1 MNKKQTN
8 RLGRGIASIFN
19 KKDNTIIDND
29 SIIKNIEIN
38 SIQANPYQPRKGIA
52 NKELKELIESI
63 KSYGLIQPITVRKKG
78 DSKYELISG
87 ERRLRASKIAGL
99 ILIPAFIKSVRNN
112 QMLEMAL
119 VENIQREDLDP
130 IEISLSL
137 QQLIK
142 THNVTQDYIGK
153 KIGKNRSTISN
164 YLRLLK
170 LHPIIQAGIRDKMI
184 TMGHARAL
192 INIIDK
198 EKQFSLYQDV
208 IKYKYSVR
216 ETELITRNNKQE
228 SHIKQKKINNRLSVD
243 FQKLEDQLSVFFNKK
258 IKLKVFK
265 NGNGKIEVPFNSEKK
280 LDEIIKLLQS

>member
-1 MNKKQTN
+1 MNKKPAN

-19 KKDNTIIDND
+19 KKDEIIIDND
-29 SIIKNIEIN
+29 SMIKNVDIH
-38 SIQANPYQPRKGIA
+38 SIQTNPYQPRKGIA
-52 NKELKELIESI
+52 NKELNELIESI

-78 DSKYELISG
+78 INQYELISG

-99 ILIPAFIKSVRNN
+99 TLMPAFIKSVKNN

-142 THNVTQDYIGK
+142 EHNTTQDYIGK

-198 EKQFSLYQDV
+198 EKQLSLYQD
-208 IKYKYSVR
+208 IIQYKYSVR
-216 ETELITRNNKQE
+216 ETELITRTHKTE

>member
-1 MNKKQTN
+1 MNKKPEN

-19 KKDNTIIDND
+19 KKDETIIDND
-29 SIIKNIEIN
+29 SMIKNVDIH
-38 SIQANPYQPRKGIA
+38 SIQTNPYQPRKGIA
-52 NKELKELIESI
+52 NKELNELIESI

-78 DSKYELISG
+78 INQYELISG

-99 ILIPAFIKSVRNN
+99 TLIPAFIKSVKNN

-142 THNVTQDYIGK
+142 EHNTTQDYIGK

-216 ETELITRNNKQE
+216 ETEFITRNNKQE

>member
-1 MNKKQTN
+1 MNKKPAN

-19 KKDNTIIDND
+19 KKDEIIIDND
-29 SIIKNIEIN
+29 SMIKNVDIH
-38 SIQANPYQPRKGIA
+38 SIQTNPYQPRKGIA
-52 NKELKELIESI
+52 NKELNELIESI

-78 DSKYELISG
+78 INQYELISG

-99 ILIPAFIKSVRNN
+99 TLMPAFIKSVKNN

-142 THNVTQDYIGK
+142 EHNTTQDYIGK

-192 INIIDK
+192 INVLNQ
-198 EKQFSLYQDV
+198 EQQFLIYQDV
-208 IKYKYSVR
+208 IKYNYSVR
-216 ETELITRNNKQE
+216 ETELLTRNQKEGNKIITKTPQNILSSNLKKVE
-228 SHIKQKKINNRLSVD
+228 S
-243 FQKLEDQLSVFFNKK
+243 QLSIFFNQK
-258 IKLKVFK
+258 IKLKMFK
-265 NGNGKIEVPFNSEKK
+265 NGKGTIEVPFNSEKK

>member
-1 MNKKQTN
+1 MNKKTN

-29 SIIKNIEIN
+29 SIITKVEIH
-38 SIQANPYQPRKGIA
+38 SIQTNPYQPRKGIA
-52 NKELKELIESI
+52 NKELNELIESI

-78 DSKYELISG
+78 DSQYELISG

-99 ILIPAFIKSVRNN
+99 ILIPAFIKNVKNN

-142 THNVTQDYIGK
+142 EHNVTQDYIGK

-184 TMGHARAL
+184 TMGHARTL
-192 INIIDK
+192 INITDK
-198 EKQFSLYQDV
+198 EIQFSLYQDV

-216 ETELITRNNKQE
+216 ETELITKNYKQD
-228 SHIKQKKINNRLSVD
+228 STIKQKKINNRLSSD

-258 IKLKVFK
+258 IKLKIFK

>member
-142 THNVTQDYIGK
+142 AHNVTQDYIGK

>member
-99 ILIPAFIKSVRNN
+99 TLIPAFIKSVRNN

-142 THNVTQDYIGK
+142 AHNVTQDYIGK

-243 FQKLEDQLSVFFNKK
+243 FQKLEDQLSVFFDKK

-265 NGNGKIEVPFNSEKK
+265 NGKGKIEVPFNSEKK

>member
-1 MNKKQTN
+1 MNKKTN

-29 SIIKNIEIN
+29 SIITKVEIH
-38 SIQANPYQPRKGIA
+38 SIQTNPYQPRKGIA
-52 NKELKELIESI
+52 NKELNELIESI

-78 DSKYELISG
+78 GSQYELISG

-99 ILIPAFIKSVRNN
+99 TLIPAFIKNVKNN

-142 THNVTQDYIGK
+142 EHNVTQDYIGK

-184 TMGHARAL
+184 TMGHARTL
-192 INIIDK
+192 INITDK
-198 EKQFSLYQDV
+198 EIQFSLYQDV

-216 ETELITRNNKQE
+216 ETELITKNYKQD
-228 SHIKQKKINNRLSVD
+228 STIKQKKINNRLSSD

-258 IKLKVFK
+258 IKLKIFK